1 MSERWKALGRW
12 LPGQKKPVGGWLPN
26 GLADPELRSELSAA
40 TVEPGEVAA
49 LTRQLA
55 TLLSGGVPL
64 VQALG
69 ILRQQ
74 PENPLL
80 GDVVGD
86 VGAQVGSGHRL
97 SAALSHYPKV
107 FGQLFVTMV
116 AVGENCGLLDQ
127 SLRNLADWLEKDDAL
142 RRKVKAAM
150 TYPLLVFGLAVLLTV
165 VMFVTVLPGFITIF
179 EDLQT
184 PLPLITQLV
193 VLITKAL
200 RHPLFWLTTVALG
213 AGLRA
218 ALRKAQAD
226 SQRNLQ
232 LYRWLQRIPGLGGL
246 LFHSSCARY
255 CATVGVLLNAGMDLR
270 RSLTLAAAAS
280 GSPVL
285 EQDAK
290 KLVNAVIHGH
300 AVGDYMMAH
309 PHIYSGTMTQMA
321 VAGEEA
327 SRLPEMLTRASR
339 FHELEVESR
348 IEAISAALEPIL
360 LSGVAVVV
368 GTVLV
373 AFFIP
378 LYGIVATLA

>member
-1 MSERWKALGRW
+1 MRERWNALKRG
-12 LPGQKKPVGGWLPN
+12 LTGKKQPAGGWLPS
-26 GLADPELRSELSAA
+26 GLADPAMRSHLSTLAVA
-40 TVEPGEVAA
+40 PGEVAA

-74 PENPLL
+74 PENPVL
-80 GDVVGD
+80 GDVVAD

-97 SAALSHYPKV
+97 SAALSHYPRV

-116 AVGENCGLLDQ
+116 AVGENCGQLDQ

-150 TYPLLVFGLAVLLTV
+150 TYPLMVLGLAVLLAVT
-165 VMFVTVLPGFITIF
+165 MFVTVLPGFITIF

-184 PLPLITQLV
+184 PLPLITQV
-193 VLITKAL
+193 VVWITKAL
-200 RHPLFWLTTVALG
+200 RHPLFWIAAVGLG
-213 AGLRA
+213 AGLKA
-218 ALRKAQAD
+218 ALQKAQAD
-226 SQRNLQ
+226 SQRNAQ
-232 LYRWLQRIPGLGGL
+232 LYRWLLNIPGLGGL

-280 GSPVL
+280 GSPLL

-290 KLVNAVIHGH
+290 QLVNAVIHGH
-300 AVGDYMMAH
+300 AVDDYMMAH
-309 PHIYSGTMTQMA
+309 PQLYSGTMTQMA

-339 FHELEVESR
+339 FHELEVEAR

-360 LSGVAVVV
+360 LSGVALVV

-373 AFFIP
+373 AIFIP